1 MRVGSQHKR
10 SSSDVYLILRGDKE
24 DGMEPPA
31 VEDDEGAW
39 RRPSSVEDDDKE
51 MPTA

>member
-1 MRVGSQHKR
+1 MRVGSRHKR
-10 SSSDVYLILRGDKE
+10 SSGDVYLILWGDKE

-31 VEDDEGAW
+31 VEDDEGEQ

-51 MPTA
+51 MSAA